1 MQAYINTLT
10 ITGILL
16 ACFSCKE
23 ITFENP
29 QPEGKRVLSTI
40 PRDLRGRFLPMEGNA
55 QPSKDTVI
63 IDEIGYRFGLYDSA
77 DRVRDQ
83 DPFNAGGLSDTLVL
97 KYYKGYYFFN
107 FKSSGGWQVRVIRPD
122 KNGDLTFMDM
132 GKEGLGF
139 DDYLRQ
145 LNSEVRVDSFQVN
158 DNMVYRIDPTPSE
171 LVDLIKSGFFS
182 KETPLIRV
190 E

>member
-1 MQAYINTLT
+1 MKTFTVIL
-10 ITGILL
+10 ILL

-29 QPEGKRVLSTI
+29 QPEGKRALTSI
-40 PRDLRGRFLPMEGNA
+40 PRDLRGKFLPMEGNA

-63 IDEIGYRFGLYDSA
+63 IDENGYRFGLYDSA
-77 DRVRDQ
+77 DRAREQ
-83 DPFNAGGLSDTLVL
+83 DPFDSGGLSDTLVL

-107 FKSSGGWQVRVIRPD
+107 FKSSEGWQLRVIKPE

-132 GKEGLGF
+132 GKEGVGF

-145 LNSEVRVDSFQVN
+145 LNAEVRVDSFQRN

-171 LVDLIKSGFFS
+171 LVSLIKRGFFL
-182 KETPLIRV
+182 KVTPLIKVR
-190 E
+190 